1 MRLNGNLLAQSLLY
15 SFRRN
20 LNVTNS
26 DSDFPKIPKCEIL
39 AVTMLT
45 HDAQHGSWG
54 LFVIYYESCL
64 LALLL
69 LRSLCKGTYCI
80 KLGGPDILTAGNT
93 VLIREPLF
101 HWLGQVF
108 PVRSGHLAPGVPV
121 LG

>member
-1 MRLNGNLLAQSLLY
+1 
-15 SFRRN
+15 
-20 LNVTNS
+20 
-26 DSDFPKIPKCEIL
+26 
-39 AVTMLT
+39 MLT

-69 LRSLCKGTYCI
+69 LPSLCKGNYCI
-80 KLGGPDILTAGNT
+80 KLSGPDILTAGNI

-108 PVRSGHLAPGVPV
+108 PVRTGHLAPGVPV